1 MNQVLEDARR
11 LAHGTYDD
19 VIVVE
24 HRKQAGASSMGGSR
38 DALQGE
44 ALALHVV
51 LEMPEGSRVI
61 HTAQQY
67 EIDGVIGDTPPVVG
81 ASYRV
86 IVGPP
91 ATEGGFGDTAYGS
104 ALRYETMRR

>member
-1 MNQVLEDARR
+1 MANGLEEAQT

-24 HRKQAGASSMGGSR
+24 HRQAADGLST
-38 DALQGE
+38 
-44 ALALHVV
+44 V

-61 HTAQQY
+61 DVAKQY
-67 EIDGVIGDTPPVVG
+67 EIDGVVGVAAPTVG

-86 IVGPP
+86 IIGP
-91 ATEGGFGDTAYGS
+91 EN
-104 ALRYETMRR
+104 LRYETLER

>member
-1 MNQVLEDARR
+1 MFEGLEDARK

-24 HRKQAGASSMGGSR
+24 HRQRTGASPLGASGGSQA
-38 DALQGE
+38 ALP
-44 ALALHVV
+44 APLVV

-61 HTAQQY
+61 DMADRY
-67 EIDGVIGDTPPVVG
+67 EIDGVTSSTPPRVG

-86 IVGPP
+86 IVAPSQSASGE
-91 ATEGGFGDTAYGS
+91 ATSGGSLIYQTRFG
-104 ALRYETMRR
+104 